1 MQRTEIIEKL
11 TPIFREVFSEPN
23 LILRDEIT
31 ASDVDKWDSLSH
43 MLMITEVEKS
53 FDIRFKLKDL
63 NKMKQVGD
71 LISIIGSKFE

>member
-23 LILRDEIT
+23 LVLRDEIT

-53 FDIRFKLKDL
+53 FGIRFKLKDL

>member
-53 FDIRFKLKDL
+53 FGIKFKLKDL